1 MITTLLLADD
11 DPEDRMLV
19 HDALEE
25 ADWSVDLREVEDGD
39 ELIDYLRRRGR
50 YADPGEAPRP
60 GLILLDLKMPGRGG
74 LQALEEIKRASP
86 HARIPVVVLTTSS
99 AEEDIVGAY
108 DLGANSYIVKPSSFS
123 TLVATMR
130 ALERYWLEIVTLPST
145 GADRS

>member
-25 ADWSVDLREVEDGD
+25 ARWAVDLREVEDGD

-50 YADPGEAPRP
+50 YAQPDESPRP
-60 GLILLDLKMPGRGG
+60 GLILLDLKMPGTGG
-74 LQALEEIKRASP
+74 LEALEEIKRASP
-86 HARIPVVVLTTSS
+86 LSRIPVVVLTTSS
-99 AEEDIVGAY
+99 AEEDIAGAY

-123 TLVATMR
+123 TLVDAMQ
-130 ALERYWLEIVTLPST
+130 ALERYWLDIVTLPST
-145 GADRS
+145 GADRA

>member
-25 ADWSVDLREVEDGD
+25 ANWAVDLREVEDGD

-50 YADPGEAPRP
+50 YADPDDSPRP

-74 LQALEEIKRASP
+74 LQVLEEIKHASP
-86 HARIPVVVLTTSS
+86 HSRIPIVVLTTSS

-108 DLGANSYIVKPSSFS
+108 ELGANSYIVKPSSLS
-123 TLVATMR
+123 TLVEAMQ
-130 ALERYWLEIVTLPST
+130 ALEKYWLDVVRLPPT
-145 GADRS
+145 DAD

>member
-25 ADWSVDLREVEDGD
+25 ADWEVDLREVEDGD
-39 ELIDYLRRRGR
+39 ELIDYLLRRGR
-50 YADPGEAPRP
+50 YEHPADSPRP

-74 LQALEEIKRASP
+74 LQTLQEIKRASP
-86 HARIPVVVLTTSS
+86 HSRIPVVVLTTSS
-99 AEEDIVGAY
+99 AEEDIAGAY

-123 TLVATMR
+123 TLVATMQ
-130 ALERYWLEIVTLPST
+130 ALEKYWLEVVTLPST